1 MKNKILLILIIF
13 MCILLLAGYFVYNY
27 RMNIAESQKTNKEY
41 SAFYN
46 AQMLG
51 TELIS
56 LVNKTMDVNEK
67 NNIQKDE
74 NGLYIEN
81 DTNSIKLYISFKY
94 KDDYK
99 TIEMEKIANAGIE
112 NFIKTYSTASFKCTN
127 IGYHEKTKNVKELT
141 FTETDN

>member
-27 RMNIAESQKTNKEY
+27 RMNIAELQKTNKEY